1 MKFTTFP
8 ENVNPFIKK
17 GVVKLGIDP
26 TGPDLHLGH
35 LLPIKLFKKF
45 KNEGFDPHII
55 LGTFTAQIGDAS
67 GRDTTRP
74 ILTPEQTKNN
84 ADKILSQIKRI
95 LGDDINV
102 HFNTEWFDK
111 MSLIDIMDIMSKFSV
126 QKLLSRDSFSK
137 RIDSNTPIAMH
148 ELMGPV
154 LQGIDS
160 FKLKT
165 VVEIGGTD
173 QLFNFSISR
182 DIQEIMGQLPQVS
195 VFTPVI
201 NGTDGRKMSKSFG
214 NCIFLNDSPDD
225 VFGKVMSI
233 SDSLMREWQPIF
245 FDSIDVNSH
254 PMKQKKELAKQV
266 TMEIWGEKLAELAL
280 NNFESIVQNKEI
292 PDDIFEVP
300 LSNLVEIVKNVLK
313 SSKSKAK
320 QLISESAVKVNGIK
334 VDEKV
339 ELKSGDIVKIGK
351 RNFVKIT

>member
-74 ILTPEQTKNN
+74 ILTPEQTKDN
-84 ADKILSQIKRI
+84 ADKILSQITRV
-95 LGDDINV
+95 LGKDINI
-102 HFNTEWFDK
+102 HFNTEWFNT
-111 MSLIDIMDIMSKFSV
+111 MSLVEIMNIMSKFSV

-160 FKLKT
+160 FKLNT

-182 DIQEIMGQLPQVS
+182 DIQELLGQSPQVS

-214 NCIFLNDSPDD
+214 NCIFLNDTPDD

-233 SDSLMREWQPIF
+233 SDSLMKEWLPIF
-245 FDSIDVNSH
+245 FDSIDVNLH
-254 PMKQKKELAKQV
+254 PMKQKKQLAKQV
-266 TMEIWGEKLAELAL
+266 TMEIWGEDLANISLS
-280 NNFESIVQNKEI
+280 NFESIIQNKEI
-292 PDDIFEVP
+292 PEDISEVP
-300 LSNLVEIVKNVLK
+300 LSNIIEIVKNVLN

-320 QLISESAVKVNGIK
+320 QLISENAVKIN
-334 VDEKV
+334 
-339 ELKSGDIVKIGK
+339 ELKLMK
-351 RNFVKIT
+351 NQN